1 MVSYLSGVLPGSV
14 DVQYIRGELD
24 RLFTY
29 QAGYKGFLEEEGQMM
44 SEWLMMQ
51 IPVFHCRALQSVV
64 HVYFDSLTHRT
75 GPLQFT
81 VAVRLGA
88 IVQSVKNPP
97 ALAPKEI
104 FPAIPYPPNPFN
116 MMLNAWTL
124 ACNHGVQGFAL
135 PINGF
140 MSAHG
145 FYDVGESHAFAL
157 KHKQTN

>member
-29 QAGYKGFLEEEGQMM
+29 QAGYKGFLDEHGQMK

-51 IPVFHCRALQSVV
+51 IPVFNGRALQSVA

-81 VAVRLGA
+81 VAVRLGV